1 MNLAHLHRRKR
12 FIDDNETAQDKSWA
26 DETAWINAFID
37 ALQGTPT
44 ATKVS
49 DVLLLRQRTNSG
61 WRNYTVG
68 AATTTVAP

>member
-1 MNLAHLHRRKR
+1 MNLAHLHRRKQ

-26 DETAWINAFID
+26 DKTAWINAFID

-61 WRNYTVG
+61 W
-68 AATTTVAP
+68 